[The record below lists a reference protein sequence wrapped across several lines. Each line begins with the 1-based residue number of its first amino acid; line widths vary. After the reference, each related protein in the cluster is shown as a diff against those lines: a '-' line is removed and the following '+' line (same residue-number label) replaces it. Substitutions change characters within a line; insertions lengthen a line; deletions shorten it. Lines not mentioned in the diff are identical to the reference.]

1 MDQQQQCSAPNSGL
15 GAGRAKANCS
25 SLRRESLKLII
36 VIIVIVVDVAIVV
49 LDFIVVLS
57 TTIIICMAMMIG
69 TVAKGV
75 PNSDGN
81 YSNDDDAHQENKD

>member
-36 VIIVIVVDVAIVV
+36 IMIVIVVDVVIVV

-69 TVAKGV
+69 TVAKG
-75 PNSDGN
+75 GL
-81 YSNDDDAHQENKD
+81 